1 MKIDYS
7 NNLKKI
13 PPYAF
18 AEISR
23 KKKEMKRKR
32 TQRRKMRT
40 NITNKQS
47 HQKNIKG
54 PAMNYQQ
61 APLVRKDLK
70 NSTWKKKPQVKE
82 EKKRRVKK
90 VRRKKK

>member
-1 MKIDYS
+1 MTMKS
-7 NNLKKI
+7 K
-13 PPYAF
+13 
-18 AEISR
+18 R

-32 TQRRKMRT
+32 TQRRKMKT

-47 HQKNIKG
+47 
-54 PAMNYQQ
+54 Q

-82 EKKRRVKK
+82 EKKRRVKN